1 MENNRHTKEKMNELA
16 AVLRTSFRSF
26 KREMSVFIGDKLTNN
41 EYSVL
46 KLLSSPDVKTV
57 TEISRELGVSV
68 SHITNLTDSLVKK
81 ELIMRQ
87 RSATDRRIVQISLTE
102 KGAKLTNELKKK
114 NAQFL
119 YEKFGQLTPEE
130 LNTFI
135 ELFKKIQ

>member
-16 AVLRTSFRSF
+16 AVLRASFRSF
-26 KREMSVFIGDKLTNN
+26 KRELSVMIGDKLTNN

-57 TEISRELGVSV
+57 TEISKELSVSV

-81 ELIMRQ
+81 ELIRRQ
-87 RSATDRRIVQISLTE
+87 RSTTDRRIVEISLTK
-102 KGAKLTNELKKK
+102 KGTELTNELKEK
-114 NAQFL
+114 NVEFL

-130 LNTFI
+130 LTTFI